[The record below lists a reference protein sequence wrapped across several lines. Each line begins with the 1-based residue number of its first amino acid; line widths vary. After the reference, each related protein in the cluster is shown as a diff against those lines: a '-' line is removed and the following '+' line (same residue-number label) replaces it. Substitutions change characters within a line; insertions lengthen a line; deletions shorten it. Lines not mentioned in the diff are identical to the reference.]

1 MNLNNIRLNID
12 EKTIEKNKKR
22 KKRKK
27 QIKNRFFH
35 KKPFFIEIKNQ
46 KIKNGFL
53 PNTSRASM
61 DSSRQ
66 ALQTDEKLFSNFG
79 IIFRISYIFYN
90 NSDVGFVQA
99 RRGRH
104 LC

>member
-1 MNLNNIRLNID
+1 MANKLVIMSIYTHNWESVMNLNNIRLNID
-12 EKTIEKNKKR
+12 EKTIEKN

-53 PNTSRASM
+53 PNTSSYLFFLNLLKSLLLFLSQIFTSYEAFR
-61 DSSRQ
+61 
-66 ALQTDEKLFSNFG
+66 KLVLS
-79 IIFRISYIFYN
+79 
-90 NSDVGFVQA
+90 A
-99 RRGRH
+99 
-104 LC
+104 

>member
-1 MNLNNIRLNID
+1 MANKLVIMSIYTLNWESVMNLNNIRLNID

-35 KKPFFIEIKNQ
+35 KKTFFIEIKNQ

-53 PNTSRASM
+53 PNTNQELPSLRVWVPKAPVSRAHRATP
-61 DSSRQ
+61 DS
-66 ALQTDEKLFSNFG
+66 G
-79 IIFRISYIFYN
+79 I
-90 NSDVGFVQA
+90 V
-99 RRGRH
+99 
-104 LC
+104 

>member
-12 EKTIEKNKKR
+12 EKIEKNKKR

-46 KIKNGFL
+46 EIKNGFL
-53 PNTSRASM
+53 PNTSNA
-61 DSSRQ
+61 
-66 ALQTDEKLFSNFG
+66 
-79 IIFRISYIFYN
+79 RIH
-90 NSDVGFVQA
+90 
-99 RRGRH
+99 R
-104 LC
+104 

>member
-12 EKTIEKNKKR
+12 EKTIEKN

-53 PNTSRASM
+53 PNTSCYALMLSRA
-61 DSSRQ
+61 
-66 ALQTDEKLFSNFG
+66 
-79 IIFRISYIFYN
+79 
-90 NSDVGFVQA
+90 
-99 RRGRH
+99 
-104 LC
+104 